1 MNKHCK
7 EYKTWIESKHMGTRL
22 NPIIVRKRA
31 LSSHVDV
38 QEMRSAG
45 ARGRA
50 KAPRQAPARLVR
62 KEQEGQGARQ
72 REAEDED
79 RDRQGCRPSISVSHN
94 AVLDLRD

>member
-1 MNKHCK
+1 MNKHCT

-31 LSSHVDV
+31 LSSHVEV
-38 QEMRSAG
+38 QEMRSAAAG
-45 ARGRA
+45 GRA
-50 KAPRQAPARLVR
+50 KAPRLAPARLLR
-62 KEQEGQGARQ
+62 KEQEDQGARQ

-79 RDRQGCRPSISVSHN
+79 RDGQARRPSVSVSRN